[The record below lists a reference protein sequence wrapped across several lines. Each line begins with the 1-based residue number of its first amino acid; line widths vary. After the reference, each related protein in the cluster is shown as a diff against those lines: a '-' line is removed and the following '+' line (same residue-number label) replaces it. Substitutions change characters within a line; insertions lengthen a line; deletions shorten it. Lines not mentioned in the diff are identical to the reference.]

1 MKDALQAPQDHK
13 RSRKALSGRGAHA
26 GEHWLL
32 EEIAGRIGIAMQ
44 CPDLAVS
51 DTTI

>member
-1 MKDALQAPQDHK
+1 
-13 RSRKALSGRGAHA
+13 
-26 GEHWLL
+26 LL